1 MCQLWLTIRCSGSCN
16 YYDLALRPCAH
27 ALVHCLLICAR
38 TCVCRWSRSC
48 RTSTPVRECS
58 KDSTLTFR
66 TRWVTQHLKRAGTK
80 LNKSKSNDLMV
91 HVTPPSSLLF
101 LWIDVGLN
109 HKIHCYVS
117 GSNLMALMEL
127 VFITDTGSNLLL
139 LYLKEHSGNATPPCS
154 ARAILKLWCFIMFLL

>member
-1 MCQLWLTIRCSGSCN
+1 MLLSTVCSSVHARVSAGGAVPAVRVHLWGNARKTPRLHSEPGG
-16 YYDLALRPCAH
+16 
-27 ALVHCLLICAR
+27 LLNIWI
-38 TCVCRWSRSC
+38 V
-48 RTSTPVRECS
+48 
-58 KDSTLTFR
+58 
-66 TRWVTQHLKRAGTK
+66 KRAGTK
-80 LNKSKSNDLMV
+80 LNKSKRNDLMV
-91 HVTPPSSLLF
+91 HVTPPSSLRF

-127 VFITDTGSNLLL
+127 MFITDTGSNLLL